1 MKLSSNVSSNTEK
14 QEEKSD
20 GKTQYVEMNENATI
34 PLNFNDDSS
43 RNLTNDATVSFMD
56 LYPFYPIR
64 RIILKNLDF
73 GSQYNL
79 SLIWKDMADEFWCN
93 VDVGKRWRSI
103 NNLEDLEYAGV
114 LASAGYITHV
124 DVLSLYHVD
133 VSSIPVNIINSLA
146 KIVDN
151 QIRLISVKGWKTSML
166 NDANCVYLTIMG
178 MKLDSAADKRPFKVL
193 DMVDLENVTGDL
205 QGLMESLTYGP
216 VDRISRRRLV
226 MRKLDISKVPG
237 ILLHSFLKTFKFGIY
252 LETLTG
258 ISSQLFSGINCKHLR
273 FQDIEFC
280 EDPED
285 IGQDINLDIENLHLN
300 EVSGNL
306 FGFFEN
312 IKHCSKLHLERIE
325 SSLLT
330 NINMTEI
337 IKEKVESLHLYRS
350 PMPDWLKQY
359 DGDGK
364 CVLVEISFYNDDESY
379 ESWARARDWTVEIHN
394 IFKRFSRQA
403 TGKPA
408 PANPMAKRA
417 AKKKPAKKSKK

>member
-1 MKLSSNVSSNTEK
+1 MEEGLKNLPSNVSSNTEK

-20 GKTQYVEMNENATI
+20 GRTQYVEMNEIATI
-34 PLNFNDDSS
+34 PLNVNDDSS
-43 RNLTNDATVSFMD
+43 RNLTHDATVSFMD
-56 LYPFYPIR
+56 LYPKYPIR

-93 VDVGKRWRSI
+93 VDVEKRWRWI

-114 LASAGYITHV
+114 LASAGYITHG
-124 DVLSLYHVD
+124 DVLKLELIHVD
-133 VSSIPVNIINSLA
+133 VSSIPFNIINSLV

-151 QIRLISVKGWKTSML
+151 KIFLASVEGWRTSML
-166 NDANCVYLTIMG
+166 NDANCETLFIWD

-193 DMVDLENVTGDL
+193 NVNLENVAGDL
-205 QGLMESLTYGP
+205 QGLMDSLTFGP
-216 VDRISRRRLV
+216 VVQILRRSLV
-226 MRKLDISKVPG
+226 MRNLDISKVPG
-237 ILLHSFLKTFKFGIY
+237 TLLHSFLKTFK
-252 LETLTG
+252 LEIILRKLTG
-258 ISSQLFSGINCKHLR
+258 ISSQLFSGISCKHLG

-285 IGQDINLDIENLHLN
+285 IRQDINLDIENLDLN
-300 EVSGNL
+300 GVSGNL
-306 FGFFEN
+306 FSVFEN
-312 IKHCSKLHLERIE
+312 IKHCGKLYLDRIE

-330 NINMTEI
+330 HINMTEI

-379 ESWARARDWTVEIHN
+379 ESWARARDWTVEIHD
-394 IFKRFSRQA
+394 IGTRFSRLE
-403 TGKPA
+403 
-408 PANPMAKRA
+408 
-417 AKKKPAKKSKK
+417 

>member
-93 VDVGKRWRSI
+93 VDVEKRWRWI
-103 NNLEDLEYAGV
+103 HNLEDLEYAGV
-114 LASAGYITHV
+114 LASAGYITHG
-124 DVLSLYHVD
+124 DVLKLELIHVD
-133 VSSIPVNIINSLA
+133 VSSIPFNIINSLV
-146 KIVDN
+146 KIVDCRI
-151 QIRLISVKGWKTSML
+151 QLTSVKGWRTSML
-166 NDANCVYLTIMG
+166 NDANCETLFIWD

-193 DMVDLENVTGDL
+193 NVNLENVAGDL
-205 QGLMESLTYGP
+205 QGLMDSLTFGP
-216 VDRISRRRLV
+216 VVPISRRRLV
-226 MRKLDISKVPG
+226 MEKLDISKVPG
-237 ILLHSFLKTFKFGIY
+237 TLLHSFLKTFKFRID
-252 LETLTG
+252 L
-258 ISSQLFSGINCKHLR
+258 QAH
-273 FQDIEFC
+273 IEFR

>member
-93 VDVGKRWRSI
+93 VDVEKRWRWI
-103 NNLEDLEYAGV
+103 HNLEDLEYAGV
-114 LASAGYITHV
+114 LASAGYITHG
-124 DVLSLYHVD
+124 DVLKLELIHVD
-133 VSSIPVNIINSLA
+133 VSSIPFNIINSLV
-146 KIVDN
+146 KIVDCRI
-151 QIRLISVKGWKTSML
+151 QLTSVKGWRTSML
-166 NDANCVYLTIMG
+166 NDANCETLFIWD

-193 DMVDLENVTGDL
+193 NVNLENVAGDL
-205 QGLMESLTYGP
+205 QGLMDSLTFGP
-216 VDRISRRRLV
+216 VVPISRRRLV
-226 MRKLDISKVPG
+226 MEKLDISKVPG
-237 ILLHSFLKTFKFGIY
+237 TLLHSFLKTFKFGIY
-252 LETLTG
+252 LQTLTG
-258 ISSQLFSGINCKHLR
+258 ISSQLFSGIFKHLR

-280 EDPED
+280 EDPAD
-285 IGQDINLDIENLHLN
+285 MGQDINLDIENLHLY

-306 FGFFEN
+306 FSVFEN
-312 IKHCSKLHLERIE
+312 IKHCSKLHLDRIE

-337 IKEKVESLHLYRS
+337 IKEKVESLHLYHS

-364 CVLVEISFYNDDESY
+364 CVLIEILYSNDDELY
-379 ESWARARDWTVEIHN
+379 ESWARARDWTVEICDV
-394 IFKRFSRQA
+394 IVTRFSR
-403 TGKPA
+403 PE
-408 PANPMAKRA
+408 
-417 AKKKPAKKSKK
+417 